1 MQYKKNILKNE
12 VKLAVIT
19 NISKDK
25 KEAIK

>member
-1 MQYKKNILKNE
+1 MKIAEKNLKNE

-19 NISKDK
+19 NILEDK